1 MSTMS
6 TTASAA
12 PRFSRRLLATIAVA
26 VALAAIAVT
35 VVLVAG
41 DGSAS
46 RTSHNAA
53 AAPGNDGSQHPG
65 LRP

>member
-6 TTASAA
+6 TTAPAR
-12 PRFSRRLLATIAVA
+12 PRFSRRLLATIAVV

-41 DGSAS
+41 DGSAGG
-46 RTSHNAA
+46 TSQGAA